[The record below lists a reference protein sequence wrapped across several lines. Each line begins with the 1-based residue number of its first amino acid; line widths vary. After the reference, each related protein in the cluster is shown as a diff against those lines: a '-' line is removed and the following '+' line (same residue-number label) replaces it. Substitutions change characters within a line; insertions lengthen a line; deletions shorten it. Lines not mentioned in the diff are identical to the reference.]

1 MLKGFTKQTESLT
14 DYEQF
19 QLLPAVVKCFNGN
32 HIGKENAI
40 TNEEICRRL
49 QYHNYNCNA
58 VRMRK
63 IINYIRRKGLVPCL
77 IATSEGYYVTRSV
90 QEMNDFIASLKGRE
104 DAIRAVRLEM
114 EKQRNS
120 ISNYALF

>member
-14 DYEQF
+14 DYELF
-19 QLLPAVVKCFNGN
+19 KLVPAIVKCFQAN
-32 HIGKENAI
+32 HIGRENAI
-40 TNEEICRRL
+40 TNDEMCKKL

-90 QEMNDFIASLKGRE
+90 NEMDDFIASLKGRE